1 MDRLFASLSGD
12 EPAYRRIPLRTGLLF
27 TLVSA
32 FIAGA
37 EMVRISELVRD
48 RGARQDLV
56 LELAF
61 LALWLA
67 IALRVGARG
76 VGVVE
81 TASDRD
87 GTRRYRMNLRH

>member
-37 EMVRISELVRD
+37 EMVRISELPRD
-48 RGARQDLV
+48 RGSRQDLV
-56 LELAF
+56 LELAY
-61 LALWLA
+61 LALWVA
-67 IALRVGARG
+67 SGRRWGRG
-76 VGVVE
+76 VWESSKQQATEMKRGGM
-81 TASDRD
+81 A
-87 GTRRYRMNLRH
+87 